1 MKKYALFVAAL
12 FGSTLIAETL
22 LPGPFEGK
30 GVPAN
35 WKCTAPE
42 SAAVADGV
50 LQISSSEKE
59 TGLRSAEFPLK
70 MDTRYYAV
78 MRMRSLSGPQTVR
91 SGFVGNR
98 WKWVATEPCE
108 LSGDWQWYVV
118 ERKSPVTLDPAPT
131 VWAQFAVPSGKK
143 IGVSNYGLFTFSTDP
158 AQFPAGVRGMPGAYP
173 EGWFPYT
180 YQKTSDGENG
190 LSDDFQTDGQKLT
203 MRLNARNA
211 DEIMRSAILAMPT
224 SGKVNFTV
232 KMRSADG
239 TSNVKQFLIG
249 DNYKWCPS
257 REVTVTDSWQT
268 FVLSA
273 QFPMNPK
280 TNEFLARVDVR
291 KGGEIAI
298 ADLKIE
304 LLP

>member
-1 MKKYALFVAAL
+1 
-12 FGSTLIAETL
+12 
-22 LPGPFEGK
+22 
-30 GVPAN
+30 
-35 WKCTAPE
+35 
-42 SAAVADGV
+42 
-50 LQISSSEKE
+50 
-59 TGLRSAEFPLK
+59 
-70 MDTRYYAV
+70 
-78 MRMRSLSGPQTVR
+78 MRMRSLSGPQTIR
-91 SGFVGNR
+91 AGFIGNR

-118 ERKSPVTLDPAPT
+118 ERKSPAALEPAPT
-131 VWAQFAVPSGKK
+131 VWAQFAVPAGKK
-143 IGVSNYGLFTFSTDP
+143 ADVSNYGLFAFSTDP
-158 AQFPAGVRGMPGAYP
+158 GQFPAGVRGMSGAYP

-180 YQKTSDGENG
+180 YQIVASGENG
-190 LSDDFQTDGQKLT
+190 LTDDFQTDGQKLT

-211 DEIMRSAILAMPT
+211 TTRMHSAILTMPK

-232 KMRSADG
+232 KMRSTDG
-239 TSNVKQFLIG
+239 TANVKLFLIG

-257 REVTVTDSWQT
+257 REVAVTDSWQT

-280 TNEFLARVDVR
+280 TDEFRARVDVG
-291 KGGEIAI
+291 KGGEIVI